1 MCLSMKKYLVFL
13 LIPCLLF
20 SPFGCAA
27 KKSRIHPEFE
37 SRYKNIKTSGLIP
50 PDIEIY
56 ELTAGGIRELKDEWS
71 DIGKENV
78 FKALMKKLKEKE
90 IKVEILTKDED
101 MEDALALYRAVSLC
115 IGLHTNGPFAF
126 SEKQENFDYS
136 IGSIEKILKKHGVD
150 ALMIIYGSD
159 EDTTGGRQALI
170 ALGLLASIA
179 TGVPLAPRA
188 GITTM
193 DVALVDP
200 SGTILWYMDKRS
212 GASHAL
218 IKPED
223 ATSFVEDIFSDFPG
237 PDK

>member
-1 MCLSMKKYLVFL
+1 
-13 LIPCLLF
+13 
-20 SPFGCAA
+20 
-27 KKSRIHPEFE
+27 
-37 SRYKNIKTSGLIP
+37 
-50 PDIEIY
+50 
-56 ELTAGGIRELKDEWS
+56 
-71 DIGKENV
+71 
-78 FKALMKKLKEKE
+78 
-90 IKVEILTKDED
+90 
-101 MEDALALYRAVSLC
+101 
-115 IGLHTNGPFAF
+115 
-126 SEKQENFDYS
+126 
-136 IGSIEKILKKHGVD
+136 
-150 ALMIIYGSD
+150 
-159 EDTTGGRQALI
+159 LI